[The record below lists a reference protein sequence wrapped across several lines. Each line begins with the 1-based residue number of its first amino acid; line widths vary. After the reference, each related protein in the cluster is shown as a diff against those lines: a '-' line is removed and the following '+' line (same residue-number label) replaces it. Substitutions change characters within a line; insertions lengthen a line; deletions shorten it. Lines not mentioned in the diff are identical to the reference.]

1 MMFLTSFFPS
11 CPPPWAFPSLSCQ
24 HLSLDDS
31 NGFLT
36 DFSVSCLN
44 RLIHSLLCCKA
55 CLSNR
60 PNHVTCLLGLFSS
73 SSLTISRFLTPCLAS
88 EDLVQPKSQFYPFLK
103 LSSQP
108 SACPSLKCTVPS
120 KKVNNFSSLC
130 SLLRYLTFLR
140 TRVWSLRR
148 SAFCNS
154 ALSYRTI

>member
-130 SLLRYLTFLR
+130 SLSCLR
-140 TRVWSLRR
+140 
-148 SAFCNS
+148 
-154 ALSYRTI
+154 